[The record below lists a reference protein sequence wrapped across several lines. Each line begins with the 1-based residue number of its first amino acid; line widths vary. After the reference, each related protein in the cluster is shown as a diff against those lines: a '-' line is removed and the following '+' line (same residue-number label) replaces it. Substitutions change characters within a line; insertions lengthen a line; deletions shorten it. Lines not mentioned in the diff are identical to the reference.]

1 MQRRTPVFHATGT
14 KYRADTC
21 APLVAAAAAGAV
33 RLVALAR
40 GAYPG
45 GPLPGKVL
53 PQVCSIGYWDAAH
66 DQIWGLGEHRNEG
79 LEITYLGNGHLGFV
93 VDGRAHP
100 LAPGQLTITRPWQPH
115 SVGDPKVA
123 ASRLY
128 WLILDVGVRQ
138 PHQAWSWPPWLV
150 LSKDDLKDLT
160 ALLRENEHPVWPG
173 TPEIGRCFAA
183 LGHLV
188 ESAQAGTPPT
198 SRLALLINELL
209 VCVLE
214 LLRTQNPPRR
224 ASLTFGERSVA
235 MFLERLHHELD
246 EPWTLETMATQAG
259 LKRTRF
265 AHHCRKLTN
274 LAPMAYLQQLRV
286 EQAKHLL
293 TGSQRSITAIALD
306 CGFAS
311 SAYFSSVF
319 RRFTGCAPRGWRE
332 QARNGTNKP
341 AASFPRRSSLRS
353 IVPLN
358 RVRSASVSHAPH
370 T

>member
-1 MQRRTPVFHATGT
+1 MAARTAVFHATDT
-14 KYRADTC
+14 RHRADTC
-21 APLVAAAAAGAV
+21 EPLAAAADAGEL
-33 RLVALAR
+33 RLMALAR

-45 GPLPGKVL
+45 DPLPGRAL
-53 PQVCSIGYWDAAH
+53 PQVSSIGYWDAAH
-66 DQIWGLGEHRNEG
+66 DQTWGLAEHRNEG
-79 LEITYLGNGHLGFV
+79 IEITYLDNGHLGFV
-93 VDGRAHP
+93 VDGRSHP
-100 LAPGQLTITRPWQPH
+100 LSPGLLTITRPWQPH
-115 SVGDPKVA
+115 SVGTPLVT

-138 PHQAWSWPPWLV
+138 AHRAWVWPPWLV
-150 LSKDDLKDLT
+150 LSRQDLKELT
-160 ALLRENEHPVWPG
+160 SLLRENEHPVWPG

-188 ESAQAGTPPT
+188 ECAQSGHPPL

-224 ASLTFGERSVA
+224 TALTLGERSVA
-235 MFLERLHHELD
+235 MFLERLKKHLD
-246 EPWTLETMATQAG
+246 EPWTLESMAAQAG

-274 LAPMAYLQQLRV
+274 LAPMAYLQQVRV
-286 EQAKHLL
+286 EKAKRLL
-293 TGSQRSITAIALD
+293 LGSDTNITAIAMD

-319 RRFTGCAPRGWRE
+319 RSLTGCAPRDWRS
-332 QARNGTNKP
+332 N
-341 AASFPRRSSLRS
+341 RS
-353 IVPLN
+353 
-358 RVRSASVSHAPH
+358 
-370 T
+370 